1 MNIEIKKDTATAVL
15 ISVDGEIDMSSSPE
29 LRNAL
34 LPYFEK
40 DLAGIVVD
48 LSGVSYMD
56 SSGIAT
62 MIEGLQWST
71 NNEKKFILAGL
82 TDKVMDVFVLTNLN
96 NVFTFSEDSESAFND
111 IGAA

>member
-1 MNIEIKKDTATAVL
+1 MKIEVTKDTASAVL
-15 ISVDGEIDMSSSPE
+15 ISVEGEIDMSSSPE
-29 LRNAL
+29 LRNIL
-34 LPYFEK
+34 VPYFEK
-40 DLAGIVVD
+40 NLAGIVVD
-48 LSGVSYMD
+48 LSGVTYMD

-96 NVFTFSEDSESAFND
+96 NVFDFSDDAESAFNG
-111 IGAA
+111 IS